1 MADASR
7 AGGAVRFCDELDF
20 AFGWIT
26 PSPPHLERAS
36 HALADDGRVWIV
48 DPVDGEGVVDR
59 IHALGDPAAVVQLLD
74 RHDRDCAALA
84 SRLGVP
90 HYAPPFADLP
100 DAPFTVVPVM
110 RRRLWR
116 EVALW
121 WPARSVLVCGDA
133 LGTAPYFLGPGER
146 LAVHPLLRLTPPR
159 RLAALAP
166 RHVLVGHGEG
176 VHGDAAAAAV
186 TEAVASS
193 RRRLRRWIWRL
204 VKEER

>member
-1 MADASR
+1 MADPSAD
-7 AGGAVRFCDELDF
+7 GGAVRFCDELDF
-20 AFGWIT
+20 AFGWIS
-26 PSPPHLERAS
+26 PSPSHLQRAS

-59 IHALGDPAAVVQLLD
+59 IRALGDPRAVVQLLD

-84 SRLGVP
+84 SRLRVP
-90 HYAPPFADLP
+90 HHAPPFADLP
-100 DAPFTVVPVM
+100 HAPFTVVPVVS
-110 RRRLWR
+110 RRVWR

-121 WPARSVLVCGDA
+121 WPARAVLVCGDA

-159 RLAALAP
+159 ELTALAP
-166 RHVLVGHGEG
+166 KHVLVGHGEG
-176 VHGDAAAAAV
+176 VHGDTAAAAV
-186 TEAVASS
+186 TEAVTSS